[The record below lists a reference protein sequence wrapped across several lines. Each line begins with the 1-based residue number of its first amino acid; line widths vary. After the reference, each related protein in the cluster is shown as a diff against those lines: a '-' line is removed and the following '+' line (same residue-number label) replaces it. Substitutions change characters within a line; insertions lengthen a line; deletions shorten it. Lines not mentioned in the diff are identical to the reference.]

1 MAAQSQPAPQIGK
14 FKLTRPVRIV
24 LLAIQLGI
32 IVWIGYIA
40 PPRKFWAMWLSAAGW
55 IAFSNYWAAAAKNA
69 AEAKTAESAKSRRVH
84 ELILNAGLFLLFLP
98 IPGLRQGFLPASIA
112 WAFLGLAVQASF
124 VAFAVWARTYLGR
137 NWSGRIEIKK
147 EHELVRAGPYR
158 VLRHPIYTAMLG
170 MSLGTAIVD
179 GHLHALLGLAF
190 IVGAYWRKIRMEE
203 ANLRQAFG
211 AEYDDYSR
219 ATWRL
224 VPGLF

>member
-14 FKLTRPVRIV
+14 LKLTRPLRIV

-40 PPRKFWAMWLSAAGW
+40 PPWKFWAMWLSAAGW

-69 AEAKTAESAKSRRVH
+69 AQAKTAESAKSRRVH
-84 ELILNAGLFLLFLP
+84 ELILNAGLFLFFLP
-98 IPGLRQGFLPASIA
+98 IPGLRQAFLPASIA

-124 VAFAVWARTYLGR
+124 VAMAIWARAYLGR

-147 EHELVRAGPYR
+147 DHELVRTGPYR
-158 VLRHPIYTAMLG
+158 LLRHPIYTAMLG
-170 MSLGTAIVD
+170 MSLGTAIID
-179 GHLHALLGLAF
+179 GHLHALLGLAL
-190 IVGAYWRKIRMEE
+190 IVIAYWRKIRMEE